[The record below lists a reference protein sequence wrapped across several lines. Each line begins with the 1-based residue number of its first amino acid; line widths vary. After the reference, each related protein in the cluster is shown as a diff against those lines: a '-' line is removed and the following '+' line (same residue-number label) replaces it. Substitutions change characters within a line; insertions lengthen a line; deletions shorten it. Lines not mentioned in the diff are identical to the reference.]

1 MLNPTQIAQA
11 TQMATQLRNSSNPEQ
26 MLMSMFGNN
35 PQVQGLLQAT
45 RGANEQQLMAMV
57 QQTCQQRGIDFN
69 ALIQTLRG
77 MGM

>member
-45 RGANEQQLMAMV
+45 RGANEQQLMTMV
-57 QQTCQQRGIDFN
+57 QQTCQQRSIDFN
-69 ALIQTLRG
+69 ALIQALRG